1 MTGHCIKDKSKTNF
15 LMEKGDLHIL
25 MEIFIKERGQM
36 ESAKEKEYFIKKKK
50 SWFTKEIGPM
60 KRNMARE

>member
-1 MTGHCIKDKSKTNF
+1 MGHCIKDKSKTNF

-50 SWFTKEIGPM
+50 S
-60 KRNMARE
+60 